1 MNKEKKN
8 GLDHEF
14 CAKFR
19 TDLKTRGLKYVI
31 VELLTSN
38 SDKVGLKKLYLIR
51 ECNKKSGFAA
61 KVEDAMTSVGETNR
75 DLRSALKTLRQ
86 EIIGK

>member
-1 MNKEKKN
+1 MKEEKRN
-8 GLDHEF
+8 ELNHEF

-19 TDLKTRGLKYVI
+19 TDLKTRGLQYVI

-51 ECNKKSGFAA
+51 ECKKSGFAA
-61 KVEDAMTSVGETNR
+61 KVEDAMTSVGENNR
-75 DLRSALKTLRQ
+75 SLRPALKALRS
-86 EIIGK
+86 EIIGE